1 MVIRLHSGFAF
12 VEERD
17 LLHRS
22 LLRLGLVGA
31 LALIQACAQTP
42 AEQVPEPVAEKAAA
56 KPPEI
61 TLNLPTEQAG
71 CDCMQEAAPTDY
83 TFLDKGYAALAAS
96 EYEEAVAYFQRYL
109 RLEPS
114 AEADWEAE
122 VAITYVMTLP
132 ESPTF
137 DVKEARKRFRDLNDS
152 DWQSMQLHEQ
162 TLLLRHSLESFLL
175 MSRRVRELREE
186 NEALRQ
192 DLEKREEAIKRL
204 RELTLGQTGA
214 AP

>member
-1 MVIRLHSGFAF
+1 MFIRLHSGFAL
-12 VEERD
+12 VEESE

-42 AEQVPEPVAEKAAA
+42 AEQVPEPVPEKV
-56 KPPEI
+56 PEI
-61 TLNLPTEQAG
+61 TLNLPTEQPD
-71 CDCMQEAAPTDY
+71 CDCVQEAAPNDY

-96 EYEEAVAYFQRYL
+96 DYEEAVAYFQRYL
-109 RLEPS
+109 RLES
-114 AEADWEAE
+114 SEEADWEAE

-132 ESPTF
+132 ESPIF

-186 NEALRQ
+186 NEALQQ